1 MALGTNSD
9 RPLKSFFGE
18 GAIKLSGG
26 PEQIST
32 SFSKK
37 SLPGGSSE
45 PGPMSFSR
53 KKGDGDGGSLRLKG
67 YVASEVMAKY

>member
-1 MALGTNSD
+1 MADNSNK
-9 RPLKSFFGE
+9 PLASYIKT
-18 GAIKLSGG
+18 GAVSLAGG
-26 PEQIST
+26 PEQIPT

-37 SLPGGSSE
+37 SLPGGDSE

-53 KKGDGDGGSLRLKG
+53 KKGEGDGGNLRLKG